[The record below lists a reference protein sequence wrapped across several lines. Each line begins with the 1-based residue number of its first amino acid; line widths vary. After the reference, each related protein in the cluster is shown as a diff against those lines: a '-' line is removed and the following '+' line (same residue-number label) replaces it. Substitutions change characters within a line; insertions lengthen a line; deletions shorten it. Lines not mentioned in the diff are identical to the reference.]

1 MIVCTYCGSECG
13 DREQANGRCG
23 SCACFFTGSEEVVE
37 TGVALE
43 VADEAVEPK
52 SEASPAAQA
61 NQLPEVSPAASRFDP
76 TEVEEDLPGP
86 EFAPSEGL
94 IQPRKLSKQYRRRVE
109 RAWQST
115 FAGAQ
120 TSEHTLNTGSP
131 SSDTTSDCPTIHI
144 ATRKIARP
152 STAAKG
158 PDDGDY
164 ELQTIIGEG
173 SMGQVWSAR
182 QNSLDRNV
190 AVKVPRAEL
199 AGAGSVGESQFI
211 SEVVVTGQLEHPNIV
226 PIYELG
232 RDPTGLPFYSMKHV
246 QGQAWNEI
254 IDDRTE
260 QENLEVLMKVCD
272 AVAFAHDRN
281 FLHRDIKP
289 HNVMV
294 GEFGEVSLMDWGI
307 AVAIERDPSK
317 PWASIATGPAGTPAY
332 MAPEMA
338 AHNPSE
344 LGVVSDVYLLG
355 AVLYEIATGTPPHP
369 RTEDTREALLA
380 AAANEIV
387 PTDKNGELID
397 IARRAMATNL
407 SDRYQSVPELQ
418 DAIREY
424 RSHRESIKLS
434 ESADIHYRN
443 AVANHSSDQFARAKF
458 AYEEALRLWDAN
470 LPAKHGL
477 RVTVLA
483 HAKNALDQENYELGI
498 SILDANNPNH
508 RDLLKQLETKRA
520 SSRRLATVSKIAGGT
535 AVAAIVLVVA
545 ITFFSYQQLK
555 DSAVLLEAE
564 KETAVE
570 QRKIAV
576 TSAREA
582 KLAESVARDA
592 EKKAKLAE
600 KVALAAKNAARGSEL
615 SARTE
620 KRRAEEAAYA
630 SEIGLAAESIRRN
643 DFDKA
648 SRILERMDP
657 ASKDSSLVMSKQ
669 RHLEWGLLRDAA
681 RPSTMH
687 ALLADSHIEAIDSS
701 DDGAVVVAGSDAGL
715 IHIWRDKSVF
725 NGIPAT
731 STIKFGA
738 KVTSVA
744 VSRDGRFFA
753 IGGIRTNADANAKE
767 KQVGDYSIGI
777 WSSEN
782 EPTEVPSVI
791 LKGHS
796 APVLSVDFSGDAS
809 RLISS
814 ASDRTAVV
822 WDVKTRRP
830 IHVMRDHLERQVWDA
845 RFSPDE
851 TLVVTSCDD
860 GRVRVWQINGDKA
873 KKIRDLR
880 GHDGPVYCAAFTLDG
895 GEVISGGFD
904 RRLIRWPVEEPISS
918 SKDNVT
924 LHSRLSGESES
935 DALLRLVGNEDQQH
949 QASIRDIT
957 IQRVHGRELVLSGSN
972 DNTIR
977 VWERAGESWDLEKVL
992 RGHGRWVRSCVF
1004 TDSGESVLSG
1014 AFDGIKRWDWK
1025 DYQMPRVLYPIAE
1038 RRLGKRP
1045 SELGLS
1051 AAIRSVHS
1059 KDGRWVATAYENGTV
1074 AVWEVDSKD
1083 RSAGQ
1088 LLGEGH
1094 SLLTA
1099 TGRFFDDG
1107 RKLLTSAG
1115 DNTTRVWDVGR
1126 GVQLRT
1132 LSRTGYRGAASVLR
1146 QSSAQRTLVVTGS
1159 DDPMVPAQLWRM
1171 DDETGVTRWGLLEN
1185 VVRERLERQAK
1196 LRGGATTMLSSAS
1209 LSDKAF
1215 DRFRKLRRQIPDVTA
1230 VEFSK
1235 NGDQFVVGDAGGQCF
1250 VFEMKSADEQPR
1262 VLRTLNAHG
1271 NSISNLAW
1279 LSNEMLA
1286 TSSDD
1291 GEVRLWNTTTG
1302 DMLSNLPWAGPVT
1315 TLTATENGAF
1325 LIVGHAPVEGQELAI
1340 ARTFSVSGEGALTSV
1355 AELNEFGNL
1364 KGLTAGVRPS
1374 VQSVQATNE
1383 SDRALVT
1390 LYFPGRSRVSGY
1402 RMAWWDFTDRGS
1414 KLTWVDSSETG
1425 EIASAVLR
1433 RDDLNEQLL
1442 VVGGKGARLWQADAG
1457 RYTRLVKSF
1466 RPPSSVTT
1474 LDFSYSRVSGKAT
1487 RLAFGDNS
1495 GTIRICELDGATWRE
1510 SGASSEVLAGH
1521 HDTALVA
1528 TTFHPGDPDTLL
1540 SADQSGAWRLWK
1552 FDANKSQW
1560 QVVDSFDRGDSNTR
1574 CHLALFSQNGKRMLV
1589 GGEDGMHMWV
1599 ANNDGQMQQQNRVW
1613 NAGEVRVAA
1622 ISHDGRLIVTSDG
1635 NRDVSFWNPNGQ
1647 LLGKMNED
1655 DAMSVRSLALSRDRR
1670 RLVTGQG
1677 KRVVLW
1683 DTSRLSD
1690 IEVNDSSD
1698 VADSGHLVS
1707 ELLSLEQHREVTSV
1721 EISPD
1726 GQNLLSAGTE
1736 GQTVIWSGQPIAPI
1750 SITPSASQIAYRVG
1764 ANAVALDRNLMI
1776 SDPCN
1781 LTILDGAEL
1790 TVSFANSLARQ
1801 RVSIDSGEGDGSRVQ
1816 ELVVGQKRVIVYI
1829 AFTGTEP
1836 IEIATVVPTPDSTGL
1851 RLRLTSSADAESLQ
1865 CLIRS
1870 LGYQIAEDDPM
1881 TERVSLAG
1889 EEGGVGTQTATL
1901 RIEGLRYRA
1910 GADNGESSLYPQ
1922 SLETVIEIEVEASE
1936 DSEPG
1941 SLPGAEQGNVA
1952 GARPRVYL

>member
-1 MIVCTYCGSECG
+1 MHTPPS
-13 DREQANGRCG
+13 
-23 SCACFFTGSEEVVE
+23 
-37 TGVALE
+37 
-43 VADEAVEPK
+43 
-52 SEASPAAQA
+52 
-61 NQLPEVSPAASRFDP
+61 FDP
-76 TEVEEDLPGP
+76 TEIEEDLPGP

-120 TSEHTLNTGSP
+120 TSEHTLNTGAP

-164 ELQTIIGEG
+164 ELQSVIGEG
-173 SMGQVWSAR
+173 SMGQVWSAK

-254 IDDRTE
+254 IENKTE

-307 AVAIERDPSK
+307 AVAVERDPSK

-387 PTDKNGELID
+387 PTSKSGELID

-434 ESADIHYRN
+434 ESADIHYRD
-443 AVANHSSDQFARAKF
+443 AVANQSSDQFARAKF
-458 AYEEALRLWDAN
+458 AYEEALRLWDEN

-498 SILDANNPNH
+498 SILDASNPNH
-508 RDLLKQLETKRA
+508 RDLLKQLEVRRA

-535 AVAAIVLVVA
+535 AAAAILLVVA

-555 DSAVLLEAE
+555 DSAVQLEAE

-600 KVALAAKNAARGSEL
+600 KVALAAKKAARGSEV

-648 SRILERMDP
+648 SKILQRMDP
-657 ASKDSSLVMSKQ
+657 AARDYSIVMSKQ

-687 ALLADSHIEAIDSS
+687 SLLADARIQSIDSS
-701 DDGAVVVAGSDAGL
+701 EDGAVVAAGTDNGV
-715 IHIWRDKSVF
+715 IHVWQDRQALDDR
-725 NGIPAT
+725 PAT
-731 STIKFGA
+731 WTIEFGT
-738 KVTSVA
+738 KVSAVA
-744 VSRDGRFFA
+744 VSRGGRFLAVGGIRADASSKANGRDEDAFA
-753 IGGIRTNADANAKE
+753 IGVWEIG
-767 KQVGDYSIGI
+767 GDDRRL
-777 WSSEN
+777 
-782 EPTEVPSVI
+782 PAVV
-791 LKGHS
+791 LRGHT
-796 APVLSVDFSGDAS
+796 APVLSVDFSSDAT

-822 WDVKTRRP
+822 WELAKGQP
-830 IHVMRDHLERQVWDA
+830 ISVMRDHLERQVWDA
-845 RFSPDE
+845 RFSPSE
-851 TLVVTSCDD
+851 ELVVTSCDD
-860 GRVRVWQINGDKA
+860 GRVRVWEIGDGNEA
-873 KKIRDLR
+873 KKIRDFR
-880 GHDGPVYCAAFTLDG
+880 GHNGPVYCAAFTLDG
-895 GEVISGGFD
+895 KSVISGGFD
-904 RRLIRWPVEEPISS
+904 RRLIRWPLEAQSS
-918 SKDNVT
+918 TSKEN
-924 LHSRLSGESES
+924 LGLQARLSGDLSGEATNHLLGSE
-935 DALLRLVGNEDQQH
+935 EEQH
-949 QASIRDIT
+949 QASIRDISV
-957 IQRVHGRELVLSGSN
+957 QRVEGRELVLSGSN

-977 VWERAGESWDLEKVL
+977 VWEAGADVWELRKVL

-1004 TDSGESVLSG
+1004 TDSGQSVLSA
-1014 AFDGIKRWDWK
+1014 AFDGIKRWDWT

-1051 AAIRSVHS
+1051 AAVRSVHS
-1059 KDGRWVATAYENGTV
+1059 SDGRWVATAYENGTV
-1074 AVWEVDSKD
+1074 AVWDIESKD
-1083 RSAGQ
+1083 QTAGQ
-1088 LLGEGH
+1088 LLGQGH

-1099 TGRFFDDG
+1099 TGRFFGDG
-1107 RKLLTSAG
+1107 TRLLTSAG
-1115 DNTTRVWDVGR
+1115 DNTTRIWDVQR
-1126 GVQLRT
+1126 GVQLVK
-1132 LSRTGYRGAASVLR
+1132 LDGTGYRGAASVAWR
-1146 QSSAQRTLVVTGS
+1146 PQSDCALVVTGS
-1159 DDPMVPAQLWRM
+1159 DDPMAPAQLWWVGA
-1171 DDETGVTRWGLLEN
+1171 DSSVTRVGLLGQ
-1185 VVRERLERQAK
+1185 VVKERLDRDMNASGQTEA
-1196 LRGGATTMLSSAS
+1196 LPAAAS
-1209 LSDKAF
+1209 LSDRAF

-1230 VEFSK
+1230 VEFSRD
-1235 NGDQFVVGDAGGQCF
+1235 GHRFAVGDAGGRCF
-1250 VFEMKSADEQPR
+1250 VFEIESNDDQPR
-1262 VLRTLNAHG
+1262 RLTTLEADVE
-1271 NSISNLAW
+1271 SISNLVW
-1279 LSNEMLA
+1279 LNEDHLA
-1286 TSSDD
+1286 TASDD
-1291 GEVRLWNTTTG
+1291 GQVRLWDVSRTA
-1302 DMLSNLPWAGPVT
+1302 LISELPWAGPVT
-1315 TLTATENGAF
+1315 ALTATEDGQI
-1325 LIVGHAPVEGQELAI
+1325 LIVGRSPVEGRRYACAEA
-1340 ARTFSVSGEGALTSV
+1340 FSVSETGRLTSF
-1355 AELNEFGNL
+1355 AELPPIGIEGTEGPN
-1364 KGLTAGVRPS
+1364 RPS
-1374 VQSVQATNE
+1374 IQSIEVVAGTR
-1383 SDRALVT
+1383 RALVT
-1390 LYFPGRSRVSGY
+1390 AYFPGRNSVSGY
-1402 RMAWWDFTDRGS
+1402 RMAWWDFEEQKSD
-1414 KLTWVDSSETG
+1414 LAWVRSSESG
-1425 EIASAVLR
+1425 EIACATLGV
-1433 RDDLNEQLL
+1433 DATEGQLL
-1442 VVGGKGARLWQADAG
+1442 TVGGKGARLWQANRNEDF
-1457 RYTRLVKSF
+1457 TRLVRSF
-1466 RPPSSVTT
+1466 RPPSSVTC
-1474 LDFSYSRVSGKAT
+1474 LDFSYSRTSGVAK
-1487 RLAFGDNS
+1487 RLAFGDKS
-1495 GTIRICELDGATWRE
+1495 GNIRICQLNGSTWGE
-1510 SGASSEVLAGH
+1510 SGLGAEAIAGQHSS
-1521 HDTALVA
+1521 ALVSLA
-1528 TTFHPGDPDTLL
+1528 FRPGDPEALL
-1540 SADQSGAWRLWK
+1540 SVDQSGAWRLWK
-1552 FDANKSQW
+1552 HDSDASLWNVSDSYDPDATNSTCHVAFFSPDGKQIFVGGDSGIRSWALNDAGRFDAQE
-1560 QVVDSFDRGDSNTR
+1560 
-1574 CHLALFSQNGKRMLV
+1574 A
-1589 GGEDGMHMWV
+1589 
-1599 ANNDGQMQQQNRVW
+1599 VW
-1613 NAGEVRVAA
+1613 KAGEVRAA
-1622 ISHDGRLIVTSDG
+1622 TMSQDGRLIVTSDG
-1635 NRDVSFWNPNGQ
+1635 NRNVSFWNPKGERVA
-1647 LLGKMNED
+1647 KMDED
-1655 DAMSVRSLALSRDRR
+1655 DAMSVQTLALSRDRR

-1677 KRVVLW
+1677 KRVVVW
-1683 DTSRLSD
+1683 DTSRLSGQD
-1690 IEVNDSSD
+1690 GVRKRVDAANN
-1698 VADSGHLVS
+1698 GYLVS
-1707 ELLSLEQHREVTSV
+1707 ELLSLEQHRAVTSV
-1721 EISPD
+1721 AISPD

-1736 GQTVIWSGQPIAPI
+1736 GQTVIWSGKPIAPI
-1750 SITPSASQIAYRVG
+1750 SITPSTSQIAYQVG
-1764 ANAVALDRNLMI
+1764 ANAVALDPNLTI
-1776 SDPCN
+1776 SDPCH
-1781 LTILDGAEL
+1781 LTVLSEAEL
-1790 TVSFANSLARQ
+1790 TVSFETPLTQQ
-1801 RVSIDSGEGDGSRVQ
+1801 RVSVRTDEGDESQVREVLRNGERW
-1816 ELVVGQKRVIVYI
+1816 IVYT
-1829 AFTGTEP
+1829 AFPGAEP
-1836 IEIATVVPTPDSTGL
+1836 VEIATILSTSGAGEL
-1851 RLRLTSSADAESLQ
+1851 RLRLARAADAESLQ

-1870 LGYQIAEDDPM
+1870 LAYQIVADDPL
-1881 TERVSLAG
+1881 TERVSLSP
-1889 EEGGVGTQTATL
+1889 GGGDVGSQRACL
-1901 RIEGLRYRA
+1901 RIDGLRYR
-1910 GADNGESSLYPQ
+1910 GRTPRENKDLYPE
-1922 SLETVIEIEVEASE
+1922 SLETVIEIEVEAA
-1936 DSEPG
+1936 DSERADAQDG
-1941 SLPGAEQGNVA
+1941 DREQNMATGKEPLHPFATQSRSNA
-1952 GARPRVYL
+1952 A